1 MYIHYNIFR
10 MFFIIIILCC
20 VIGYQTSWLTGLL
33 FIIFSW
39 FFGFLVGLLN
49 IRLFLKD
56 GTPKDIENT
65 EIAGYVKN
73 IIIFFYL
80 INVIISNHQ
89 NETIFPLN
97 LF

>member
-1 MYIHYNIFR
+1 
-10 MFFIIIILCC
+10 MFFVIIILCC

-49 IRLFLKD
+49 IKLFLKD
-56 GTPKDIENT
+56 GSPKDIENT
-65 EIAGYVKN
+65 ETAAIVKN
-73 IIIFFYL
+73 IILFSYL
-80 INVIISNHQ
+80 VNVIISNHQ
-89 NETIFPLN
+89 NEIIFPFN